1 NGNPETHGKET
12 SEGLENGNPETHG
25 KGTSEGLENENPET
39 QVNKQQDERNT
50 GKELPNT
57 GHKKDSIQT
66 VGIVLLL
73 AGLLSILATKR
84 KKYY

>member
-1 NGNPETHGKET
+1 M
-12 SEGLENGNPETHG
+12 
-25 KGTSEGLENENPET
+25 
-39 QVNKQQDERNT
+39 NKQQDDRNT

-57 GHKKDSIQT
+57 GHKKDSTQT
-66 VGIVLLL
+66 VGILLLL